1 MNSTLAAIAVML
13 FASWTSNALAGNSQA
28 AVNSGTIL
36 FVGSIVESPCESGVQ
51 QGSLQVSCLRNG
63 KTQTTTLALNTTA
76 SQPMPHNIGRSQI
89 KWLDGQH
96 RLGILTMEYQ

>member
-36 FVGSIVESPCESGVQ
+36 FVGSIVESPCESGVDRK
-51 QGSLQVSCLRNG
+51 SVV
-63 KTQTTTLALNTTA
+63 
-76 SQPMPHNIGRSQI
+76 
-89 KWLDGQH
+89 
-96 RLGILTMEYQ
+96 